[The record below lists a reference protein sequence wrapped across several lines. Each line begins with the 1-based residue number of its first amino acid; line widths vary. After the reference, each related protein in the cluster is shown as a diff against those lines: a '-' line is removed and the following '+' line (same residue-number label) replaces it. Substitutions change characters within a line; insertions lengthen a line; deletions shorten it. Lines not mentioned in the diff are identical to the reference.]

1 MKKLFNVKDAVA
13 SSLEH
18 LSAIVKTLDETA
30 VASFE
35 KIIGDGVKPSL
46 NRSEKGLKGFYPALA
61 DSFTPS
67 PNRSTDQILDK
78 LAMSVGGWRVLF
90 IALAIA
96 FSLSLIAHGQPAYA
110 LFTGARDAAKSGIG
124 KYIEEDNATS
134 LIDTITF
141 GMWALAAIGGI
152 AVIAGGAT
160 QNIQV
165 LIGGIVLF
173 FGMAVLIGLLEFT
186 DGLIFSTTPAT

>member
-1 MKKLFNVKDAVA
+1 MNNSFLRA
-13 SSLEH
+13 SCKIRRLRSGLKSL
-18 LSAIVKTLDETA
+18 LIISAIVAIGLIGGLPMLLLSLAGGIT
-30 VASFE
+30 VASLF
-35 KIIGDGVKPSL
+35 S
-46 NRSEKGLKGFYPALA
+46 R
-61 DSFTPS
+61 
-67 PNRSTDQILDK
+67 RSTDQILDK
-78 LAMSVGGWRVLF
+78 LATSVGGWRVLF

-124 KYIEEDNATS
+124 KYIEEENATS

-173 FGMAVLIGLLEFT
+173 FGMAVLIELLEFT
-186 DGLIFSTTPAT
+186 DGLIFSTALSGMAPAT